1 MLTPEVIE
9 VLAVDKE
16 KGRKKGKG
24 GHRLITASKL
34 IEVIILW

>member
-24 GHRLITASKL
+24 ITASKL